1 MQELNNS
8 QRDRVING
16 AITIF
21 KRRMYWL
28 FFLVLAITPILT
40 ISSYL
45 HGNADQRALV
55 FIMILW
61 VIIFFKAS
69 KSHHERKIISYWVSL
84 PCAALIL
91 VASFF
96 Y

>member
-1 MQELNNS
+1 MQERNNS

-16 AITIF
+16 AIANL
-21 KRRMYWL
+21 KQQMYWL

-40 ISSYL
+40 ISSFL
-45 HGNADQRALV
+45 HGNADRKVLLFV
-55 FIMILW
+55 MILW
-61 VIIFFKAS
+61 AVVFYKTS

-84 PCAALIL
+84 PCGAIILI
-91 VASFF
+91 ASFF